1 MRHPGWSILLIAI
14 ANIAGCAIA
23 ADGDGAPAKRLP
35 TVEAVDTKILSGA
48 VVDAPPLILPVAP
61 GSGVSHEQAMAIARA
76 YFLTHVGC
84 GGLSGVTELA
94 DSWKVEGQFGY
105 AGTPI
110 EGFLINKATGALT
123 LPPFWVQ

>member
-1 MRHPGWSILLIAI
+1 MRHPGWSILLLAI
-14 ANIAGCAIA
+14 ANIAGSAIA
-23 ADGDGAPAKRLP
+23 ADDDEATAKRLP
-35 TVEAVDTKILSGA
+35 SVEVVDTKILIGGI
-48 VVDAPPLILPVAP
+48 VDAPPLLLPIVP
-61 GSGVSHEQAMAIARA
+61 GKGVSHEQAMAIARA
-76 YFLTHVGC
+76 YFLIHVGC

-123 LPPFWVQ
+123 LPPFWIQ